1 MCTAVI
7 TTWLANESKMG
18 VLYLAKQSSL
28 LVVSF
33 LSMTRTLS
41 SLVGTQ
47 VGKEAAEGT
56 PPRGKTSRVSKSG
69 HMASFSRFL

>member
-28 LVVSF
+28 LV
-33 LSMTRTLS
+33 
-41 SLVGTQ
+41 
-47 VGKEAAEGT
+47 
-56 PPRGKTSRVSKSG
+56 
-69 HMASFSRFL
+69 ASFPMHESYFKYLGRHPGRQGGS